1 MHESTRRLVGVLNN
15 AKVLVLCIHLSTDVN
30 IAAGQ
35 CIVCGGR
42 SSSGL
47 PTVIS
52 FIFTSSWAQ
61 QSPATSQHSLLGTL
75 ALTTATHT
83 SYSYIF
89 ICMFWFAMQCN
100 VMYFQPAC
108 VSITWVRKLLDSL
121 ICPGSAGP
129 SNIRII
135 GMLLQTKSGAKD

>member
-1 MHESTRRLVGVLNN
+1 MPENTRRLVGVLNDV
-15 AKVLVLCIHLSTDVN
+15 KVLVLCIHLSTDVE

-61 QSPATSQHSLLGTL
+61 QPPATSQHSLLGTL

-83 SYSYIF
+83 SYSYISHVRGHRGIY
-89 ICMFWFAMQCN
+89 ICIILVLVCN
-100 VMYFQPAC
+100 VM
-108 VSITWVRKLLDSL
+108 
-121 ICPGSAGP
+121 
-129 SNIRII
+129 
-135 GMLLQTKSGAKD
+135 